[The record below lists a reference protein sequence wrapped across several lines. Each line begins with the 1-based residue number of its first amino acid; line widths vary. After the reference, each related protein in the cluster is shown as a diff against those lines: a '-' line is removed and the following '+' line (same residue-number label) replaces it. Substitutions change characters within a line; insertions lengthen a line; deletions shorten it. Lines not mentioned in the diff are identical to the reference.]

1 MKKIAIYP
9 GTFDPVTNGHL
20 DIIKRSSELFDK
32 VVIAIAKSSSKS
44 PMFVLD
50 ERKKMMEIATSNIFN
65 LECVCF
71 DNLLADFAR
80 QNGAKLIV
88 RGLRVVSDFEYELQM
103 GYANASLNPE
113 LDTIYFMPT
122 LKNAF
127 ISSSIVRSIL
137 EHNGKVSHLIPKSV
151 FDYIESKRTIGS
163 ITQKT

>member
-1 MKKIAIYP
+1 MNKIAIYP

-44 PMFVLD
+44 PMFALD
-50 ERKKMMEIATSNIFN
+50 DRKKMMEIATSNILN

-113 LDTIYFMPT
+113 LDTIHFMPT

-151 FDYIESKRTIGS
+151 FEYIESKRKNDGTA
-163 ITQKT
+163 

>member
-1 MKKIAIYP
+1 MKKVAIYP

-44 PMFVLD
+44 PMFALD
-50 ERKKMMEIATSNIFN
+50 ERKKMMELATFEISN

-71 DNLLADFAR
+71 ENLLADFAR
-80 QNGAKLIV
+80 QNGAKLVI

-103 GYANASLNPE
+103 GYANASLNPK

-137 EHNGKVSHLIPKSV
+137 EHNGKVSHLIPKNV
-151 FDYIESKRTIGS
+151 FEYIESKRKINS
-163 ITQKT
+163 